1 MIRPTH
7 SHLLVCPCA
16 YDFHHNQGK
25 DLNRCS
31 DNTQRFGTIRN
42 AGSFHALHLLVLILH
57 SLLAQILSPKTRLF
71 CHGHEHG
78 NQGVGNVVG
87 SKRCDKRNG
96 QVAQILPLST
106 EMEGNLIPFRHPEQ
120 EEEGNDVEHEQNRSL
135 GLHEINPW
143 TEQTGNN
150 NTS

>member
-1 MIRPTH
+1 M
-7 SHLLVCPCA
+7 
-16 YDFHHNQGK
+16 
-25 DLNRCS
+25 NRRS

-42 AGSFHALHLLVLILH
+42 AVSFHVLHLLVLILH

-135 GLHEINPW
+135 GLHEINP
-143 TEQTGNN
+143 
-150 NTS
+150 

>member
-1 MIRPTH
+1 MKR
-7 SHLLVCPCA
+7 
-16 YDFHHNQGK
+16 
-25 DLNRCS
+25 RS

-42 AGSFHALHLLVLILH
+42 AGSFHVLHLLVLILH

-135 GLHEINPW
+135 GFHEINPW